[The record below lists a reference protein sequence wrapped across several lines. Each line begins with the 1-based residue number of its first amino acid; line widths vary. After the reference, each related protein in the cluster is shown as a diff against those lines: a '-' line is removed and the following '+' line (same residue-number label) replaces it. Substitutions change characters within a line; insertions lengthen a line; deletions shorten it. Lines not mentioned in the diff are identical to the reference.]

1 MLSSPEILTI
11 KAAQRR
17 LVMASGGQEACAA
30 VPGMRLKRH
39 QSFNDFGNAL
49 LADRHMPI
57 DVVATL
63 ERFGGSMEVTRCL
76 ADLNSCLL
84 VPLPHGGGQSVL
96 AEATGRT
103 AKEIGDVMV
112 RIGEALRDG
121 KIDASEGASIL
132 AEIHEAMVWLAA
144 LAEAVSNIA
153 SEGEADEQ

>member
-1 MLSSPEILTI
+1 MLNSPEMLTL
-11 KAAQRR
+11 KAAQKR
-17 LVMASGGQEACAA
+17 LVLASGGQEACAA

-39 QSFNDFGNAL
+39 QSFNDFGNPAL
-49 LADRHMPI
+49 PERHMPI

-76 ADLNSCLL
+76 ADLNNCLL
-84 VPLPHGGGQSVL
+84 VPLPRGGDQGAL

-121 KIDASEGASIL
+121 KVDAREGISIL

-144 LAEAVSNIA
+144 LAEAVRNIA
-153 SEGEADEQ
+153 SGDEADEQ